1 MICPGWRARCCHCVR
16 NIWSMWSFPSGEKS
30 GCVCRPVSS
39 GRNGRAYAGCS
50 VLHLAGRYVGSV
62 TVFRP
67 VSRSKA
73 WRFAS
78 VCCWTTTIRPD
89 LTTFYA
95 CLTVIHALKSG
106 FLILSRF
113 ACCVRLVISP
123 TFPVSI
129 AVCTIKVSLSM
140 AWLPRWEV
148 EILVMPILGQGKS
161 HFFSDLDVM
170 AIGPVVEDVAD
181 DFARYWY
188 CKSVSPLQQVLDVP
202 EGEMADRIELPAS
215 GITMP

>member
-16 NIWSMWSFPSGEKS
+16 NIPVSVVFSSGEKS

-73 WRFAS
+73 WRS
-78 VCCWTTTIRPD
+78 RPLLLD
-89 LTTFYA
+89 DNNTPGLDD
-95 CLTVIHALKSG
+95 
-106 FLILSRF
+106 ILRLLDSHPRIE
-113 ACCVRLVISP
+113 VRLFNPFSFRLLRPLGYITDFSRLNRRMHNKSFTVDGVV
-123 TFPVSI
+123 TLVGG
-129 AVCTIKVSLSM
+129 
-140 AWLPRWEV
+140 

-161 HFFSDLDVM
+161 HFFGFRCHGNRTRSR
-170 AIGPVVEDVAD
+170 G
-181 DFARYWY
+181 R
-188 CKSVSPLQQVLDVP
+188 C
-202 EGEMADRIELPAS
+202 R
-215 GITMP
+215 